1 MSNFHT
7 IKIKE
12 IKRQTPKAV
21 EVTLDIPENL
31 KEDFK
36 HEAGQYLTF
45 EKELKGHNERRSYSI
60 SSHKAEDKSVVV
72 KAIENGVFSNYVN
85 SELKAGDTLDVH
97 PPEGFFKL
105 PENIEGKNFIAFA
118 AGSGITPI
126 MSMIKHSLS
135 DNDSTKF
142 VLVYGNKS
150 PESTIYINE
159 LLELQKEYN
168 ERFFIE
174 FVYSETKEDNATFGR
189 IEKPTINYVVKNK
202 YKSIDFSNYFL
213 CGPEEMIDQVKNIL
227 LENDIAEEKINFELF
242 FSAEDAEPT
251 EAHDGSTQ
259 IKVILDDE
267 EFEFTMQKDER
278 VLNAVLNQ
286 DIDAPYSCKGGIC
299 SSCVAKIT
307 EGEVEMVKNQI
318 LTDEDLDEGLV
329 LTCQSLPKTGKITI
343 DYDDI

>member
-1 MSNFHT
+1 
-7 IKIKE
+7 
-12 IKRQTPKAV
+12 
-21 EVTLDIPENL
+21 
-31 KEDFK
+31 
-36 HEAGQYLTF
+36 
-45 EKELKGHNERRSYSI
+45 
-60 SSHKAEDKSVVV
+60 
-72 KAIENGVFSNYVN
+72 
-85 SELKAGDTLDVH
+85 
-97 PPEGFFKL
+97 
-105 PENIEGKNFIAFA
+105 
-118 AGSGITPI
+118 
-126 MSMIKHSLS
+126 
-135 DNDSTKF
+135 
-142 VLVYGNKS
+142 
-150 PESTIYINE
+150 
-159 LLELQKEYN
+159 
-168 ERFFIE
+168 
-174 FVYSETKEDNATFGR
+174 
-189 IEKPTINYVVKNK
+189 
-202 YKSIDFSNYFL
+202 
-213 CGPEEMIDQVKNIL
+213 MIDQVKNIL